1 MRAPRAFPLGIAVA
15 SAVASAAWVMRFRL
29 EGGPYLAVDPHAYFY
44 PKMLYALASLRE
56 GGRGLLWNPFQ
67 NCGQPFF
74 GISQTGLLY
83 PPHLLFLVL
92 DPDLALRAVLFLH
105 LSIGGIGAYL
115 LGREVGVR
123 PTAALAGA
131 LVFEMGN
138 AMVGLTISSP
148 THSAPYAWMPAVLL
162 CCERLLRQPDLRQAA
177 ILSLV
182 LAVAMLPGMPQT
194 VFFLYQVIILRI
206 AWEFATRAVERP
218 SALLGASLLG
228 LGLPVLLTA
237 IQLLPELEVAR
248 QSMRSGSLTVWEI
261 TLFGNV
267 DPSLF
272 RRQLLTRNLGQP
284 FLPVSCMFAAAALIV
299 PETRRS
305 GIFYGGIALFFFALS
320 FGPGTSV
327 FDAYSHLPGGAM
339 FRDPNRFG
347 WVTSFGVAVM
357 TALGFEALMRAWK
370 QGRPAGAAI
379 ALMVLPAALLW
390 LTALTAP
397 EEMRREYEQ
406 LWHLSLTPSQL
417 VFSAWERGAAIL
429 ALVAVAIGF
438 RAPRYAH
445 WAGAGMLAAIG
456 MQVLGSP
463 PWTSMISLYPGPP
476 PVWATK
482 PVFTALAGSLS
493 PQDRVY
499 LIPDHATKTEF
510 AFMAKTASLVRVPN
524 ILDYE
529 PLVTRRYADFSALMR
544 AGSHARTLEDVLRRG
559 PEPTDGFRRRLLD
572 LTAARFLIVAPRFA
586 DAVEAIEPPLRPV
599 EVSGELS
606 VWENPNRVPRAFYV
620 PQVEVV
626 ADAEAL
632 LERLAEGNDDLR
644 RVALVEELPASRQLG
659 DGSQPHAATV
669 RFTRDNPEDVV
680 LEVDAP
686 RRGFLVLADQY
697 FPGWFATV
705 NGQPVPIQRANYAFR
720 LVEVPAGRSIIAFRY
735 SPRSLWAGA
744 CVSAISAITAAVLLR
759 RSSRS
764 RSPKTQPP
772 KSRRRPA

>member
-1 MRAPRAFPLGIAVA
+1 MRAPRAFPLWIAVA
-15 SAVASAAWVMRFRL
+15 TAVASAAWVMRFRL
-29 EGGPYLAVDPHAYFY
+29 EGGSYLAVDPHAYFY

-83 PPHLLFLVL
+83 PPYLLFLIL
-92 DPDLALRAVLFLH
+92 DPDLALRAVLFLQ
-105 LSIGGIGAYL
+105 LAIGGIGAYL
-115 LGREVGVR
+115 LGRELGVR

-131 LVFEMGN
+131 LAFEMGN

-162 CCERLLRQPDLRQAA
+162 CCERLLRQPDLRRAA
-177 ILSLV
+177 ILALV

-194 VFFLYQVIILRI
+194 VFFLYQVVILRI
-206 AWEFATRAVERP
+206 LWQFATRGVERP
-218 SALLGASLLG
+218 SAVLGVALLG

-237 IQLLPELEVAR
+237 VQLLPELEVAR
-248 QSMRSGSLTVWEI
+248 QSMRSGSLSAWEI
-261 TLFGNV
+261 TLFGRV
-267 DPSLF
+267 DASLF

-305 GIFYGGIALFFFALS
+305 GIFYGGVALFFFALS
-320 FGPGTSV
+320 FGPGTPV
-327 FDAYSHLPGGAM
+327 FDAYSHLPGGAS

-357 TALGFEALMRAWK
+357 TALGFEALMRSWR
-370 QGRPAGAAI
+370 QGRSAGAAV

-390 LTALTAP
+390 LAALTAP
-397 EEMRREYEQ
+397 EAMRREYEQ

-429 ALVAVAIGF
+429 ALVAVLIGF

-445 WAGAGMLAAIG
+445 WASAGMLAAIG
-456 MQVLGSP
+456 IQVLGSP
-463 PWTSMISLYPGPP
+463 PWTSMISLYAEPP
-476 PVWATK
+476 PFWATK

-493 PQDRVY
+493 AQDRVY

-510 AFMAKTASLVRVPN
+510 AFMAKTASLVRVPS

-529 PLVTRRYADFSALMR
+529 PLVTHRYADFSVLMR
-544 AGSHARTLEDVLRRG
+544 AGAHARTLEDVLVRG
-559 PEPTDGFRRRLLD
+559 PEPTDGFHQRLLD
-572 LTAARFLIVAPRFA
+572 LTAARYRSS
-586 DAVEAIEPPLRPV
+586 RPASPMRSSRSSRRCARSRCPASSA
-599 EVSGELS
+599 SGRTRTGSHALS
-606 VWENPNRVPRAFYV
+606 MYRGSKSSPMRRYSWSAWPK
-620 PQVEVV
+620 
-626 ADAEAL
+626 
-632 LERLAEGNDDLR
+632 GTDDLR
-644 RVALVEELPASRQLG
+644 RVALVEELPASGEVG
-659 DGSQPHAATV
+659 DGSQPQAATV
-669 RFTRDNPEDVV
+669 EFTRNDPEDVV

-686 RRGFLVLADQY
+686 GRGFLVLADQY

-720 LVEVPAGRSIIAFRY
+720 LVEVPAGRSTIEFHY

-744 CVSAISAITAAVLLR
+744 GVSAVSAITVAVLLWR
-759 RSSRS
+759 PSRP
-764 RSPKTQPP
+764 RAPTTPPP